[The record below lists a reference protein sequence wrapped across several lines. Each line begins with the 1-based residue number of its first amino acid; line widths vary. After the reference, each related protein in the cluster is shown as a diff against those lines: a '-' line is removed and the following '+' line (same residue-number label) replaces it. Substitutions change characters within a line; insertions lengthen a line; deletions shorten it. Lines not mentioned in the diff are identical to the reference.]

1 MDRAPNVRKFTTG
14 LWWSCKFVRR
24 ASGYGLKKGGCL
36 VACEH
41 KLRSWRFLPECG
53 SRLAR
58 VWILWYKSVLLLALY
73 LAVTEKALQ
82 PDTLHVRVV
91 L

>member
-1 MDRAPNVRKFTTG
+1 M
-14 LWWSCKFVRR
+14 
-24 ASGYGLKKGGCL
+24 
-36 VACEH
+36 ACEH

-53 SRLAR
+53 FGLAR

-73 LAVTEKALQ
+73 LAVTGKSLQ
-82 PDTLHVRVV
+82 PSTLHVRVV